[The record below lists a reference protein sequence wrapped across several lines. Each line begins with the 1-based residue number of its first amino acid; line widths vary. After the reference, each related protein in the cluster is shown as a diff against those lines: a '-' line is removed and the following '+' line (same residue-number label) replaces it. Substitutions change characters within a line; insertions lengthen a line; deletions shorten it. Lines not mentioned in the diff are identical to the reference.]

1 MNILNLYLHNL
12 KSIMGNC
19 IQNELKSSK
28 FTTRFQTKF
37 SHDKFTNIFNIS
49 SATAPDMIQA
59 LEQCEW
65 TDKNNIKEL
74 KHLLRL
80 YMDKNGCIEKYIIL
94 KYKDKVWQFN
104 TFYNDSIDC
113 YRIIT
118 IMN

>member
-1 MNILNLYLHNL
+1 MGSCTSTNLNT
-12 KSIMGNC
+12 
-19 IQNELKSSK
+19 SK
-28 FTTRFQTKF
+28 FNTSFQTKF
-37 SHDKFTNIFNIS
+37 SHNKMTNIFNIS

-59 LEQCEW
+59 LELCDW
-65 TDKNNIKEL
+65 TDKNNINEL

-94 KYKDKVWQFN
+94 KYKGKVWQFN

-118 IMN
+118 IIN